1 MDRRIPELA
10 DVLLLIERELR
21 VAGLWADVAPSAQAL
36 ASSAPF
42 CVDTL
47 PFEQWL
53 QWVFLPRMKQIVEQE
68 WPLPRVSGL
77 GPMAEVAYAGR
88 PLAGLIEALGRF
100 DQLLSEG

>member
-53 QWVFLPRMKQIVEQE
+53 QWVLLPRMKQIVEQE
-68 WPLPRVSGL
+68 WPLPTVSGL

-88 PLAGLIEALGRF
+88 PLAGLIEALERF